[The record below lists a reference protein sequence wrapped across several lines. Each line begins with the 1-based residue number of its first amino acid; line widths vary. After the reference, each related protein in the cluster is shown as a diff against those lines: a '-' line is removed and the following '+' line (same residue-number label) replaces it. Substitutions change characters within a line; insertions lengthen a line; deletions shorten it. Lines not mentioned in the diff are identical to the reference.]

1 MRIYNNLVN
10 YKMKDF
16 LMNLKLEKLI
26 AVVREPSFERG
37 LEITNS
43 LLEIGVKNIEITLT
57 TPNAF
62 KIVEALIINDKNI
75 LLELV
80 VYLQKMNY

>member
-43 LLEIGVKNIEITLT
+43 LLEIGVK
-57 TPNAF
+57 
-62 KIVEALIINDKNI
+62 KILR
-75 LLELV
+75 
-80 VYLQKMNY
+80 